1 MCFLKKNKIFDAELW
16 AILNALDIA
25 TQETLNANNTPMTIF
40 CDLQKALQAIQ
51 HPSYKENWF
60 LRRQIYHKAKNL
72 QSTRHLI
79 IYWWTPGHSGLE
91 GSKRADLTAKN
102 RAEKSDK
109 QAERWSSFAYI
120 KENLAQA
127 RPRELA
133 KWHEVKTQE
142 REVSCRGFYISLGQ
156 KLKST
161 RYLETPQ
168 KNTPYDTT
176 SSRWNTAQWEH
187 TLPE

>member
-1 MCFLKKNKIFDAELW
+1 MDQSLITVIVEPLHTGKTEGWTSGDKKMCFLKKNKIFDAELW

-79 IYWWTPGHSGLE
+79 IY
-91 GSKRADLTAKN
+91 
-102 RAEKSDK
+102 
-109 QAERWSSFAYI
+109 
-120 KENLAQA
+120 
-127 RPRELA
+127 
-133 KWHEVKTQE
+133 
-142 REVSCRGFYISLGQ
+142 
-156 KLKST
+156 
-161 RYLETPQ
+161 
-168 KNTPYDTT
+168 
-176 SSRWNTAQWEH
+176 
-187 TLPE
+187 